1 MAHLPEN
8 AHVHA
13 VPENVIAAPSTP
25 KRPHAGQVISPVCP
39 NAPCPQQR
47 TRIQGPGIIR
57 PFVLPADPEI
67 VEGFGEP
74 TAEPATT
81 PADEVAIQLTF
92 FYE

>member
-8 AHVHA
+8 AHA
-13 VPENVIAAPSTP
+13 VPENVIAASSTP
-25 KRPHAGQVISPVCP
+25 ERSHAGQVISPVCP
-39 NAPCPQQR
+39 RAPCPQQR
-47 TRIQGPGIIR
+47 TRIQGPGIIP

-74 TAEPATT
+74 TAEPPTA

-92 FYE
+92 FYK